1 MPSFGLLE
9 MHGLHRFD
17 LVGLSQARGVL
28 EQFLRTHLRVSRASS
43 SGLDD
48 AGDGEDVPAALTAG
62 VLRCSRAHMTAV
74 TYEWRVLVAFPS
86 FHRLAVT
93 YMRSTCSLRSDTAAD
108 KLEMHGPRG
117 EGRGGPRPMII
128 KPQRRR
134 FPARAASA
142 MLSHL
147 GFRL

>member
-1 MPSFGLLE
+1 MVPSFGLLE

-28 EQFLRTHLRVSRASS
+28 EQFLRTHLYVFQGRLQVDSTTLETVKTYLPKYHGLLRVRVPTCSQSHT
-43 SGLDD
+43 SGEL
-48 AGDGEDVPAALTAG
+48 
-62 VLRCSRAHMTAV
+62 
-74 TYEWRVLVAFPS
+74 LVAFPP

-93 YMRSTCSLRSDTAAD
+93 YMRSTYSLRSDTAAD

-117 EGRGGPRPMII
+117 DD
-128 KPQRRR
+128 KKTAARRR
-134 FPARAASA
+134 FPAREAFA

-147 GFRL
+147 GSASD